1 MKKGVTHAHLEPIW
15 YHSEPSDVPYSPNQ
29 FLALDF
35 FCHFLLL
42 YCFTALL
49 LYCLLGIYNFEKKGS
64 LVLIHGQVLH
74 KSEANLSSKPRHA
87 YTFHMV
93 ETRGSE
99 YSPMNWLQPTESLPF
114 PKLFA

>member
-1 MKKGVTHAHLEPIW
+1 MAEIMFQKMVYRATLYRTWGTISNAA
-15 YHSEPSDVPYSPNQ
+15 
-29 FLALDF
+29 LALTY
-35 FCHFLLL
+35 LVSITLK
-42 YCFTALL
+42 
-49 LYCLLGIYNFEKKGS
+49 KKGS

-93 ETRGSE
+93 ETQGSE
-99 YSPMNWLQPTESLPF
+99 YSPMNWLQPTENLPF